1 MSEESG
7 APSFREAAMSRM
19 ADERESTPV
28 EPAPQ
33 HVAGEEPEEVDFGSP
48 EPATEEAVVD
58 SEEQDPIDDSDDIDL
73 EASDEDED
81 TDDDVPMDVK
91 YQQLEKR
98 YKDLQRQFTKDRM
111 QREEY
116 ESQLSNSMVSVTKT
130 QHELEDSL
138 QGAKQMAELLQG
150 QWAGNASQFR
160 NIDWSQVPPDK
171 VQQVQAAA
179 QNAFQQEQIA
189 SQRLHAINEQQNQAF
204 QQKMTRQAEL
214 ASRALQVKIPE
225 WGSETYSAIRG
236 HAESMGLSP
245 EMFNMVTEPS
255 VIEMFYHSMMYKGAG
270 KKAKTVAKQSKSQ
283 KPASANQARQ
293 GRNARGQF
301 MNAKK
306 NFEQSPNT
314 RGAFAQMKAAQL
326 AAER

>member
-7 APSFREAAMSRM
+7 APSFREAAMARM
-19 ADERESTPV
+19 ASERDEAPPQ
-28 EPAPQ
+28 PAPE
-33 HVAGEEPEEVDFGSP
+33 HVAGEEPEEIEEIEFGTS
-48 EPATEEAVVD
+48 EPATEEVVD
-58 SEEQDPIDDSDDIDL
+58 SEEDESIEDGDDI
-73 EASDEDED
+73 EPEEE
-81 TDDDVPMDVK
+81 TDDEVPMDVK
-91 YQQLEKR
+91 YQRLEKQ

-116 ESQLSNSMVSVTKT
+116 EAELSNNMVAVTKT

-138 QGAKQMAELLQG
+138 NNARQMAELLQ
-150 QWAGNASQFR
+150 QEAAGNANQFR

-171 VQQVQAAA
+171 VQEVQKMA
-179 QNAFQQEQIA
+179 QNAMHREQVA
-189 SQRLHAINEQQNQAF
+189 NQRLAQIHEQQTQAF

-225 WGSETYSAIRG
+225 WGSETYSSIRG

-245 EMFNMVTEPS
+245 EMFNMITEPS
-255 VIEMFYHSMMYKGAG
+255 VIEMFYHSMLYKGAG
-270 KKAKTVAKQSKSQ
+270 KKAKTVAKRKSQ

-293 GRNARGQF
+293 GRNAKGQF

-306 NFEQSPNT
+306 AFEESPNT

>member
-7 APSFREAAMSRM
+7 APSFREAAMARM
-19 ADERESTPV
+19 AEERDSTPV
-28 EPAPQ
+28 EPAPE
-33 HVAGEEPEEVDFGSP
+33 HVAGEEPEEIEEIEFGTS
-48 EPATEEAVVD
+48 EPATEEVVD
-58 SEEQDPIDDSDDIDL
+58 SEEDEFIEDGDDI
-73 EASDEDED
+73 EPEED
-81 TDDDVPMDVK
+81 TDDEVPMDVK
-91 YQQLEKR
+91 YQRLEKQ

-116 ESQLSNSMVSVTKT
+116 ESQLSNNMVTVTKT

-138 QGAKQMAELLQG
+138 TGARQMAELLRE
-150 QWAGNASQFR
+150 QWAGNANQFR
-160 NIDWSQVPPDK
+160 NIDWSQVPAEK
-171 VQQVQAAA
+171 VQQVQQMA
-179 QNAFQQEQIA
+179 QNAMHQEQVA
-189 SQRLHAINEQQNQAF
+189 NQRLAHIHEQQTVAF

-225 WGSETYSAIRG
+225 WGSDTYSSIRG
-236 HAESMGLSP
+236 HAESMGLTQ
-245 EMFNMVTEPS
+245 EMFNMITEPS
-255 VIEMFYHSMMYKGAG
+255 VIEMFYHSMLYKGAG
-270 KKAKTVAKQSKSQ
+270 KKAKTVAKRKSQ

-293 GRNARGQF
+293 GRNAKGQF

-306 NFEQSPNT
+306 NFEDSPNT

>member
-7 APSFREAAMSRM
+7 APSFREAAMARM
-19 ADERESTPV
+19 ASERDEAPPQ
-28 EPAPQ
+28 PAPE
-33 HVAGEEPEEVDFGSP
+33 HVAGEEPEEIEEVEFGTS
-48 EPATEEAVVD
+48 EPATEEVVD
-58 SEEQDPIDDSDDIDL
+58 SEEDESIEDGDDIEPEEDIDD
-73 EASDEDED
+73 E
-81 TDDDVPMDVK
+81 VPMDVK
-91 YQQLEKR
+91 YQRLEKQ

-116 ESQLSNSMVSVTKT
+116 ESQLSNNMVAVTKT

-138 QGAKQMAELLQG
+138 TGARQMAELLRE
-150 QWAGNASQFR
+150 QWAGNANQFR
-160 NIDWSQVPPDK
+160 NIDWSQVPPEK
-171 VQQVQAAA
+171 VQQVQQMA
-179 QNAFQQEQIA
+179 QNAMHQEQMA
-189 SQRLHAINEQQNQAF
+189 NQRLAQIHEQQTQAF

-225 WGSETYSAIRG
+225 WGSETYSSIRG
-236 HAESMGLSP
+236 HAESMGLSQ
-245 EMFNMVTEPS
+245 EMFNMITEPS
-255 VIEMFYHSMMYKGAG
+255 VIEMFYHSMLYKGAG
-270 KKAKTVAKQSKSQ
+270 KKAKTVAKRKSQ

-293 GRNARGQF
+293 GRNAKGQF

-306 NFEQSPNT
+306 AFEESPNT

>member
-7 APSFREAAMSRM
+7 APSFREAAMARM
-19 ADERESTPV
+19 ASERDEAPPQ
-28 EPAPQ
+28 PAPE
-33 HVAGEEPEEVDFGSP
+33 HVAGEEPEEIEEIEFGTS
-48 EPATEEAVVD
+48 EPATEEVVD
-58 SEEQDPIDDSDDIDL
+58 SEEDESIEDGDDI
-73 EASDEDED
+73 EPEEE
-81 TDDDVPMDVK
+81 TDDEVPMDVK
-91 YQQLEKR
+91 YQRLEKQ

-116 ESQLSNSMVSVTKT
+116 EAELSNNMVAVTKT

-138 QGAKQMAELLQG
+138 NGARQMAELLRE
-150 QWAGNASQFR
+150 QWAGNANQFR

-171 VQQVQAAA
+171 VQQVQQMA
-179 QNAFQQEQIA
+179 QNAMHQEQIA
-189 SQRLHAINEQQNQAF
+189 NQRLAQIHEQQTQAF

-225 WGSETYSAIRG
+225 WGSETYSSIRG

-245 EMFNMVTEPS
+245 EMFNMITEPS
-255 VIEMFYHSMMYKGAG
+255 VIEMFYHSMLYKGAG
-270 KKAKTVAKQSKSQ
+270 KKAKTVAKRKSQ

-293 GRNARGQF
+293 GRNAKGQF

-306 NFEQSPNT
+306 AFEESPNT

>member
-1 MSEESG
+1 
-7 APSFREAAMSRM
+7 M

-33 HVAGEEPEEVDFGSP
+33 HVAGEEPEEIEEVEFGTS
-48 EPATEEAVVD
+48 EPATEEVVD
-58 SEEQDPIDDSDDIDL
+58 SEEIESIEDGDDIEPEEEIDD
-73 EASDEDED
+73 E
-81 TDDDVPMDVK
+81 VPMDVK
-91 YQQLEKR
+91 YQRLEKQ

-116 ESQLSNSMVSVTKT
+116 ESQLSDNMVSVTKT

-138 QGAKQMAELLQG
+138 NGARQMAELLQ
-150 QWAGNASQFR
+150 QEAAGNANQFR

-171 VQQVQAAA
+171 VQQVQQLA
-179 QNAFQQEQIA
+179 QNAMHKEQIA
-189 SQRLHAINEQQNQAF
+189 NQRLAQLHEQQNQAF
-204 QQKMTRQAEL
+204 QKKMTRQAEL

-225 WGSETYSAIRG
+225 WGSETYSSIRG

-245 EMFNMVTEPS
+245 EMFNMITEPS

-293 GRNARGQF
+293 GRNAKGQF

-306 NFEQSPNT
+306 NFEESPNT

>member
-7 APSFREAAMSRM
+7 APSFREAAMARM
-19 ADERESTPV
+19 AEERDEAPV
-28 EPAPQ
+28 QPAPE
-33 HVAGEEPEEVDFGSP
+33 HVAGEEPEEVNFGTT
-48 EPATEEAVVD
+48 EPVTEEVVD
-58 SEEQDPIDDSDDIDL
+58 SEEQEFIEDGDDIDP
-73 EASDEDED
+73 EESDEDED
-81 TDDDVPMDVK
+81 IDDEVPMDVK
-91 YQQLEKR
+91 YQRLEKQ

-150 QWAGNASQFR
+150 QWAGNANQFR
-160 NIDWSQVPPDK
+160 NIDWSQVPAEK

-189 SQRLHAINEQQNQAF
+189 NQRLHAINEQQNQAF
-204 QQKMTRQAEL
+204 QHKMTRQAEL

-270 KKAKTVAKQSKSQ
+270 KKAKTVAKRKSQ

-293 GRNARGQF
+293 GRNAKGQF

-306 NFEQSPNT
+306 AFEDSPNT

>member
-7 APSFREAAMSRM
+7 APSFREAAMARM
-19 ADERESTPV
+19 SDEREQTPV
-28 EPAPQ
+28 EPAPEY
-33 HVAGEEPEEVDFGSP
+33 VAGEEPEEVDFGSP

-58 SEEQDPIDDSDDIDL
+58 SEEQEFVEDGDDIDL
-73 EASDEDED
+73 EASDDDED
-81 TDDDVPMDVK
+81 TDEDVPMDVK

-111 QREEY
+111 KREEH
-116 ESQLSNSMVSVTKT
+116 EAQLSESMVSVTKT

-138 QGAKQMAELLQG
+138 TGARQMAELLQE
-150 QWAGNASQFR
+150 QWSGNANQFR
-160 NIDWSQVPPDK
+160 NIDWSQVPADK
-171 VQQVQAAA
+171 VQQVQSMA
-179 QNAFQQEQIA
+179 QSAFQQEQIA
-189 SQRLHAINEQQNQAF
+189 NQRLAQIHEQQTLAF

-214 ASRALQVKIPE
+214 ASRSLQVKIPD
-225 WGSETYSAIRG
+225 WGSETYSSIRG

-245 EMFNMVTEPS
+245 EMFNMITEPS

-270 KKAKTVAKQSKSQ
+270 KKAKTVAKHKSQ

-293 GRNARGQF
+293 GRNAKGQF
-301 MNAKK
+301 MNAKR
-306 NFEQSPNT
+306 NFEESPNT

>member
-1 MSEESG
+1 MSEENG
-7 APSFREAAMSRM
+7 APSFREAAMARM
-19 ADERESTPV
+19 AEERDSTPV
-28 EPAPQ
+28 EPAPE
-33 HVAGEEPEEVDFGSP
+33 HVAGEEPEEIEEVEFGTS
-48 EPATEEAVVD
+48 EPATEEVVD
-58 SEEQDPIDDSDDIDL
+58 SEEDGFIEDGDDIEPEEDIDD
-73 EASDEDED
+73 E
-81 TDDDVPMDVK
+81 VPMDVK
-91 YQQLEKR
+91 YQRLEKQ

-138 QGAKQMAELLQG
+138 NGARQMAELLQ
-150 QWAGNASQFR
+150 QEAAGNANQFR

-171 VQQVQAAA
+171 VQHVQQMA
-179 QNAFQQEQIA
+179 QNAMHREQVTN
-189 SQRLHAINEQQNQAF
+189 QRLAQIHEHQAQAF

-225 WGSETYSAIRG
+225 WGSDTYSSIRG

-245 EMFNMVTEPS
+245 EMFNMVTEPA
-255 VIEMFYHSMMYKGAG
+255 VIEMFYHSMLYKGAG
-270 KKAKTVAKQSKSQ
+270 KKAKTVAKRKSQ
-283 KPASANQARQ
+283 KPASANQSRQ
-293 GRNARGQF
+293 GRNAKGQF

-306 NFEQSPNT
+306 NFEDSPNT

>member
-7 APSFREAAMSRM
+7 APSFREAAMARM
-19 ADERESTPV
+19 ASERDEAPPQ
-28 EPAPQ
+28 PAPE
-33 HVAGEEPEEVDFGSP
+33 HVAGEEPEEIEEIEFGTS
-48 EPATEEAVVD
+48 EPATEEVVD
-58 SEEQDPIDDSDDIDL
+58 SEEDEFIEDGDDIDP
-73 EASDEDED
+73 EEEIDDE
-81 TDDDVPMDVK
+81 VPMDVK
-91 YQQLEKR
+91 YQRLEKQ

-150 QWAGNASQFR
+150 QWAGNANQFR

-189 SQRLHAINEQQNQAF
+189 NQRLHAINEQQTQAF

-255 VIEMFYHSMMYKGAG
+255 VIEMFYHSMLYKGAG
-270 KKAKTVAKQSKSQ
+270 KKAKTVAKRKSQ

-293 GRNARGQF
+293 GRNAKGQF

-306 NFEQSPNT
+306 NFEESPNT

>member
-7 APSFREAAMSRM
+7 APSFRETAMARM
-19 ADERESTPV
+19 SDERVQTPV
-28 EPAPQ
+28 EPAPE

-58 SEEQDPIDDSDDIDL
+58 SEEQEFVEDGDDIDL
-73 EASDEDED
+73 EASDDDED

-116 ESQLSNSMVSVTKT
+116 ESQLSNSMVGVTKT

-138 QGAKQMAELLQG
+138 QGAKQMAELVQG
-150 QWAGNASQFR
+150 QWAGNANQFR
-160 NIDWSQVPPDK
+160 NIDWSQIPAEK

-189 SQRLHAINEQQNQAF
+189 NQRLHVINKQQNQAF

-255 VIEMFYHSMMYKGAG
+255 VIEMFYHSMMYRGAG
-270 KKAKTVAKQSKSQ
+270 KKAKTVAKRKSQ

-293 GRNARGQF
+293 ERNARGQF

-306 NFEQSPNT
+306 AFEDNPNQK
-314 RGAFAQMKAAQL
+314 GSFAAMKAAQL

>member
-7 APSFREAAMSRM
+7 APSFREAAMARM
-19 ADERESTPV
+19 AEERDSTPI
-28 EPAPQ
+28 EPAPE
-33 HVAGEEPEEVDFGSP
+33 HVAGEEPEEIEEVEFGTS
-48 EPATEEAVVD
+48 EPATEEVVD
-58 SEEQDPIDDSDDIDL
+58 SEESESIEDGDDI
-73 EASDEDED
+73 EPEEE
-81 TDDDVPMDVK
+81 TDDEVPMDVK
-91 YQQLEKR
+91 YQRLEKQ
-98 YKDLQRQFTKDRM
+98 YKDLPRQFTKDRM

-116 ESQLSNSMVSVTKT
+116 EAELSNSMVAVTKT

-138 QGAKQMAELLQG
+138 NGARQMAEMLQ
-150 QWAGNASQFR
+150 QEAAGNANQFR

-171 VQQVQAAA
+171 VQEVQKMA
-179 QNAFQQEQIA
+179 QNAMHREQVA
-189 SQRLHAINEQQNQAF
+189 NQRLAQLHEQQAQAF

-225 WGSETYSAIRG
+225 WGSETYASIRG

-245 EMFNMVTEPS
+245 EMFNMITEPS
-255 VIEMFYHSMMYKGAG
+255 VIEMFYHSMLYKGAG
-270 KKAKTVAKQSKSQ
+270 KKAKTVAKRKSQ

-293 GRNARGQF
+293 GRNAKGQF

-306 NFEQSPNT
+306 NFEDSPNT

>member
-7 APSFREAAMSRM
+7 APSFREAAMARM
-19 ADERESTPV
+19 ASERDEAPPQ
-28 EPAPQ
+28 PAPE
-33 HVAGEEPEEVDFGSP
+33 HVAGEEPEEIEEIEFGTS
-48 EPATEEAVVD
+48 EPATEEVVD
-58 SEEQDPIDDSDDIDL
+58 SEEDESIEDGDDI
-73 EASDEDED
+73 EPEEE
-81 TDDDVPMDVK
+81 TDDEVPMDVK
-91 YQQLEKR
+91 YQRLEKQ

-116 ESQLSNSMVSVTKT
+116 EAELSNNMVAVTKT

-138 QGAKQMAELLQG
+138 NGARQMAELLRE
-150 QWAGNASQFR
+150 QWAGNANQFR

-171 VQQVQAAA
+171 VQQVQQMA
-179 QNAFQQEQIA
+179 QNAMHQEQIA
-189 SQRLHAINEQQNQAF
+189 NQRLAQIHEQQTQAF

-225 WGSETYSAIRG
+225 WGSETYSSIRG
-236 HAESMGLSP
+236 NAESMGLSP
-245 EMFNMVTEPS
+245 EMFNMITEPS
-255 VIEMFYHSMMYKGAG
+255 VIEMFYHSMLYKGAG
-270 KKAKTVAKQSKSQ
+270 KKAKTVAKRKSQ

-293 GRNARGQF
+293 GRNAKGQF

-306 NFEQSPNT
+306 AFEESPNT

>member
-1 MSEESG
+1 VSEESG
-7 APSFREAAMSRM
+7 APSFREAAMARM
-19 ADERESTPV
+19 AQERDEAPPQ
-28 EPAPQ
+28 PAPD
-33 HVAGEEPEEVDFGSP
+33 HVAGEEPEEVEETEFGTS
-48 EPATEEAVVD
+48 EPATEEVVD
-58 SEEQDPIDDSDDIDL
+58 SEEDESIEDGDDI
-73 EASDEDED
+73 EPDEETDEE
-81 TDDDVPMDVK
+81 TDDEVPMDVK
-91 YQQLEKR
+91 YQRLEKQ

-116 ESQLSNSMVSVTKT
+116 ESQLSDNMVSVTKT

-138 QGAKQMAELLQG
+138 TGARQMAELLRE
-150 QWAGNASQFR
+150 QWAGNANQFR

-171 VQQVQAAA
+171 VQQVQQMA
-179 QNAFQQEQIA
+179 QNAMHQEQMA
-189 SQRLHAINEQQNQAF
+189 NQRLAQLHEQQTLAF

-225 WGSETYSAIRG
+225 WGSETYSSIRG
-236 HAESMGLSP
+236 HAESMGLSQ
-245 EMFNMVTEPS
+245 EMFNMITEPS
-255 VIEMFYHSMMYKGAG
+255 VIEMFYHSMLYKGAG
-270 KKAKTVAKQSKSQ
+270 KKAKTVAKRKSQ

-293 GRNARGQF
+293 GRNAKGQF

-306 NFEQSPNT
+306 AFEESPNT

>member
-1 MSEESG
+1 VSEESG
-7 APSFREAAMSRM
+7 APSFREEAMSRM
-19 ADERESTPV
+19 ADERDSTPI
-28 EPAPQ
+28 EPAPE
-33 HVAGEEPEEVDFGSP
+33 HVAGEEPEEVDFGTT
-48 EPATEEAVVD
+48 EPATEEMVD
-58 SEEQDPIDDSDDIDL
+58 SEEHDLIEDGDDIEPEEDIDD
-73 EASDEDED
+73 E
-81 TDDDVPMDVK
+81 VPMDVK
-91 YQQLEKR
+91 YQRLEKQ

-116 ESQLSNSMVSVTKT
+116 ESQLSENMVSVTKT

-138 QGAKQMAELLQG
+138 TGARQMAELMQQ
-150 QWAGNASQFR
+150 QWSGNASQFR
-160 NIDWSQVPPDK
+160 NIDWSQVPPEK
-171 VQQVQAAA
+171 VQQVQQLA
-179 QNAFQQEQIA
+179 QNAFQQEQVA
-189 SQRLHAINEQQNQAF
+189 NQRLAQINDQQNQAF
-204 QQKMTRQAEL
+204 QQKMTRQAQL

-225 WGSETYSAIRG
+225 WGSETYSSIRG

-245 EMFNMVTEPS
+245 EMFNMITEPS
-255 VIEMFYHSMMYKGAG
+255 VIEMFYHSMMYRGAG
-270 KKAKTVAKQSKSQ
+270 KKAKTVAKRKSQ

-306 NFEQSPNT
+306 NFEDSPNQ

>member
-7 APSFREAAMSRM
+7 APSFREAAMARM
-19 ADERESTPV
+19 AEERDEAPV
-28 EPAPQ
+28 QPAPE
-33 HVAGEEPEEVDFGSP
+33 HVAGEEPEEVDFGTT
-48 EPATEEAVVD
+48 EPATEEVVD
-58 SEEQDPIDDSDDIDL
+58 SEEQEFIEDGDDIDP
-73 EASDEDED
+73 EESDEDED
-81 TDDDVPMDVK
+81 IDDEVPMDVK
-91 YQQLEKR
+91 YQRLEKQ

-111 QREEY
+111 QREEH
-116 ESQLSNSMVSVTKT
+116 ESQLSESMVSVTRT

-138 QGAKQMAELLQG
+138 TGARQMAELLQQ
-150 QWAGNASQFR
+150 QWSGNANQFR
-160 NIDWSQVPPDK
+160 NIDWSQVPADK
-171 VQQVQAAA
+171 VQQVQNMA
-179 QNAFQQEQIA
+179 QSAFRQEQEA
-189 SQRLHAINEQQNQAF
+189 NQRLAQIHEQQTLAF

-225 WGSETYSAIRG
+225 WGSETYSSIRG

-245 EMFNMVTEPS
+245 EMFNMITEPS
-255 VIEMFYHSMMYKGAG
+255 VIEMFYHSMLYKGAG
-270 KKAKTVAKQSKSQ
+270 KKAKTVAKRKSQ

-293 GRNARGQF
+293 GRNAKGQF

-306 NFEQSPNT
+306 AFEESPNT

>member
-19 ADERESTPV
+19 AEERESTPV

-33 HVAGEEPEEVDFGSP
+33 HVAGEEPEEIEEVEFGTS
-48 EPATEEAVVD
+48 EPATEEVVD
-58 SEEQDPIDDSDDIDL
+58 SEEIESIEDGDDI
-73 EASDEDED
+73 EPEEE
-81 TDDDVPMDVK
+81 TDDEVPMDVK
-91 YQQLEKR
+91 YQRLEKQ

-116 ESQLSNSMVSVTKT
+116 ESQLSDNMVAVTKT

-138 QGAKQMAELLQG
+138 TGARQMADLLQ
-150 QWAGNASQFR
+150 QEAAGNANQFR

-171 VQQVQAAA
+171 VQQVQQLA
-179 QNAFQQEQIA
+179 QNAMHKEQIA
-189 SQRLHAINEQQNQAF
+189 NQRLAQIHEQQTLAF

-225 WGSETYSAIRG
+225 WGSETYSSIRG
-236 HAESMGLSP
+236 HAESMGLSS
-245 EMFNMVTEPS
+245 EMFNMITEPS
-255 VIEMFYHSMMYKGAG
+255 VIEMFYHSMLYKSAG
-270 KKAKTVAKQSKSQ
+270 KKAKTVAKHKSQ

-293 GRNARGQF
+293 GRNAKGQF

-306 NFEQSPNT
+306 NFEESPNT

>member
-7 APSFREAAMSRM
+7 APSFREAAMARM
-19 ADERESTPV
+19 ASERDEAPPQ
-28 EPAPQ
+28 PAPE
-33 HVAGEEPEEVDFGSP
+33 HVAGEEPEEVEEAEFGTS
-48 EPATEEAVVD
+48 EPATEEVVD
-58 SEEQDPIDDSDDIDL
+58 SEEDESIEDGDDI
-73 EASDEDED
+73 EPEEE
-81 TDDDVPMDVK
+81 TDDEVPMDVK
-91 YQQLEKR
+91 YQRLEKQ

-116 ESQLSNSMVSVTKT
+116 ESQLSNNMVAVTKT

-138 QGAKQMAELLQG
+138 TGARQMAELLRE
-150 QWAGNASQFR
+150 QWAGNANQFR

-189 SQRLHAINEQQNQAF
+189 NQRLHAINEQQNQAF

-255 VIEMFYHSMMYKGAG
+255 VIEMFYHSMLYKGAG
-270 KKAKTVAKQSKSQ
+270 KKAKTVAKRKSQ

-293 GRNARGQF
+293 GRNAKGQF

-306 NFEQSPNT
+306 NFEDSPNT